1 MRIVDNK
8 GVAIIIVIGLLSLL
22 LVIGLSFLLLMRLQ
36 EKGAAN
42 YLFSVRAK
50 NIARLGIEKAIVQL
64 KADKNCYDVET
75 EAWHSDF
82 AGDEV
87 DLDGDGK
94 GDSKWVNLF
103 KKGKLVGRYSVLT
116 KDEEGKLNINEAGN
130 LSKGSY
136 TREQGIDEG
145 WKPSEIVLT
154 ALPGINKGLSKAMV
168 KFRYGKDE
176 KPGKKEFDDDKN
188 NSRLVK
194 DGIDND
200 GDWIPANDRKLKGR
214 RNGRPNPGEEDCDEG
229 DEGIDEP
236 DEFYSRSPFGD
247 DQPFVTIEDLKR
259 VKGIGEK
266 KFEAIKNIITTYSY
280 DKNINSEAKLRMNV
294 NTEPIERI
302 KYALRKGGITDSDIC
317 NQIAV
322 NIIDY
327 RDKNNFPISNFDP
340 NTWKTYYGIEETPYL
355 NEVEASPEPLDVP
368 PGLEE
373 IITKIFDGG
382 EYIELYNPYPFDI
395 PIGGW
400 RITTSSTGT
409 SFLHTL
415 YSLLNMFLIP
425 IVIPEGTVIPANGYY
440 TIGDNIAIALIK
452 AGKRTIPV
460 PWPIVP
466 TPSGCD
472 QYHPILLFDFGG
484 NLRLEDSSSHAIEDT
499 YYGLD
504 FWTPISLQKNDP
516 RVKKFYFI
524 PGTGTPGK
532 PNSTFF
538 PLIGKEVNLINW
550 QSSCAVKNYPFATVG
565 ELGDVHRGTQWKT
578 INFWKGEDIGICD
591 QLTTAEPVREPL
603 KGRIN
608 INTAS
613 LPVLMGLPGID
624 ENLAKKIVS
633 ARPFETIGEILGE
646 YSAEDEEEEKD
657 PKKIL
662 NKAMIA
668 KGMDGDDNDSDGF
681 IDEDDE
687 KEETFRRFANLI
699 TVRSNLFSIISL
711 AQSVRDKNGN
721 GIVEEGEI
729 LAEKK
734 IKVIYDRG
742 SFPRKIR
749 FYKEVQ

>member
-1 MRIVDNK
+1 
-8 GVAIIIVIGLLSLL
+8 
-22 LVIGLSFLLLMRLQ
+22 
-36 EKGAAN
+36 N

-64 KADKNCYDVET
+64 KTAQKAYDVET

-87 DLDGDGK
+87 DLDGDGEP
-94 GDSKWVNLF
+94 DSKWINLF
-103 KKGKLVGRYSVLT
+103 KKGKLIGRYSVLV

-130 LSKGSY
+130 LSKGSH
-136 TREQGIDEG
+136 TKEQGVDEG

-154 ALPGINKGLSKAMV
+154 ALPGISEGLAKSIV
-168 KFRYGKDE
+168 KFRYGKDK
-176 KPGKKEFDDDKN
+176 KPGKKKFDDNKN
-188 NSRLVK
+188 NPRLTE

-200 GDWIPANDRKLKGR
+200 GDWVPANDRMLKGR
-214 RNGRPNPGEEDCDEG
+214 RNGRPNPGEEDCDED

-236 DEFYSRSPFGD
+236 EEFCSRSPFGD

-266 KFEAIKNIITTYSY
+266 KFKAVKNVITTYSY
-280 DKNINSEAKLRMNV
+280 DKNINSEAELRMNI

-302 KYALRKGGITDSDIC
+302 KYALRKGGITDPDIC

-355 NEVEASPEPLDVP
+355 NEIEASPEPLDVP

-373 IITKIFDGG
+373 IIAKIFDGG

-409 SFLHTL
+409 SFIQTI

-452 AGKRTIPV
+452 AGKRVIPV
-460 PWPIVP
+460 PWPIKP

-472 QYHPILLFDFGG
+472 QYHPIILFDLGG

-504 FWTPISLQKNDP
+504 FCTSISREKNDP
-516 RVKKFYFI
+516 RVRRFYLG
-524 PGTGTPGK
+524 PGSGTPGK
-532 PNSTFF
+532 PNFFFF
-538 PLIGKEVNLINW
+538 PPIGKEVSLFNW
-550 QSSCAVKNYPFATVG
+550 PSSFAVKNYPFAAVG

-578 INFWKGEDIGICD
+578 INFWRGEDIGLCD
-591 QLTTAEPVREPL
+591 QLTIAEPVREPL

-613 LPVLMGLPGID
+613 VPVLMGLPGI
-624 ENLAKKIVS
+624 EKELAEKICK
-633 ARPFETIGEILGE
+633 ARPFKTIGEIFGD
-646 YSAEDEEEEKD
+646 YSEEEEDEEDEEEEKD

-662 NKAMIA
+662 NKVMIA
-668 KGMDGDDNDSDGF
+668 KGKDSLDNDEDGF
-681 IDEDDE
+681 EDEDDE
-687 KEETFRRFANLI
+687 AEEIFRRISSLI

-711 AQSVRDKNGN
+711 AQSIRDKNGN
-721 GIVEEGEI
+721 GKVDEGEI
-729 LAEKK
+729 LAEEK

-742 SFPRKIR
+742 SLPRKIR

>member
-1 MRIVDNK
+1 
-8 GVAIIIVIGLLSLL
+8 
-22 LVIGLSFLLLMRLQ
+22 MRLQ
-36 EKGAAN
+36 EKGASN
-42 YLFSVRAK
+42 YLYSVRAK
-50 NIARLGIEKAIVQL
+50 NIAKLGIEKAIVQL
-64 KADKNCYDVET
+64 KAAQRAYDVET
-75 EAWHSDF
+75 EPWHSDF
-82 AGDEV
+82 AGEEV

-94 GDSKWVNLF
+94 NDSKWLNLF
-103 KKGKLVGRYSVLT
+103 KKGKLIGRYSVLV

-136 TREQGIDEG
+136 TKEQGINEG

-154 ALPGINKGLSKAMV
+154 MLPGINKGLAKAIV
-168 KFRYGKDE
+168 RYRYGKDK
-176 KPGKKEFDDDKN
+176 KPGKAGEDDNKN
-188 NSRLVK
+188 NEKLGT

-200 GDWIPANDRKLKGR
+200 GDWVSANDRKFKGR
-214 RNGRPNPGEEDCDEG
+214 CNGRPNPGEKDCDED
-229 DEGIDEP
+229 DEGKDEA
-236 DEFYSRSPFGD
+236 DEFCSRRPCGD
-247 DQPFVTIEDLKR
+247 DCPFVTIEDLKR

-266 KFEAIKNIITTYSY
+266 KFKSLKNIITTYSY
-280 DKNINSEAKLRMNV
+280 DKNINSDGELRMNI

-302 KYALRKGGITDSDIC
+302 KYALRKGGFTDPALC

-327 RDKNNFPISNFDP
+327 RDRNDFPTCYFDP
-340 NTWKTYYGIEETPYL
+340 GTGKNYYGIEETPYI

-373 IITKIFDGG
+373 IIIKIFDGG

-400 RITTSSTGT
+400 KITTSSTGT
-409 SFLHTL
+409 SFIQTL
-415 YSLLNMFLIP
+415 YSLLNMFLVP
-425 IVIPEGTVIPANGYY
+425 IVIPEETVIPANGYY
-440 TIGDNIAIALIK
+440 TIGDVTAIALIK
-452 AGKRTIPV
+452 AGNKVVPV

-472 QYHPILLFDFGG
+472 QYHPMFLFDFGG

-504 FWTPISLQKNDP
+504 FCTPISLEKNDP
-516 RVKKFYFI
+516 RVKKFYLL
-524 PGTGTPGK
+524 PKTGTPGK
-532 PNSTFF
+532 QNFLFF
-538 PLIGKEVNLINW
+538 PPIGREVNLVNW
-550 QSSCAVKNYPFATVG
+550 PSSFAVKNYPFATIG
-565 ELGDVHRGTQWKT
+565 ELGDVHKGTQWKT
-578 INFWKGEDIGICD
+578 INFWKGENIAICD

-613 LPVLMGLPGID
+613 CGVLMGLPGITQD
-624 ENLAKKIVS
+624 LAEKICK
-633 ARPFETIGEILGE
+633 ARPFATIGEIFGD
-646 YSAEDEEEEKD
+646 YSEGEDEEEEKP
-657 PKKIL
+657 PKEIL

-668 KGMDGDDNDSDGF
+668 KGKDSLDTDSDGF

-687 KEETFRRFANLI
+687 KEEIFRRISNLI

-711 AQSVRDKNGN
+711 AQSVRDKNSN

-729 LAEKK
+729 LAEEK

-742 SFPRKIR
+742 SSPRKIR
-749 FYKEVQ
+749 FYKEVE